1 MATHSLKELRGMQAS
16 DLRKEIDEKRKSV
29 AKMRLGL
36 EMRSFK
42 DSAVHRREKKEIAR
56 MLTVLNEKG
65 EQATGNVDKTPL
77 KATKKAAKVPARA
90 QRGTSAN

>member
-1 MATHSLKELRGMQAS
+1 MATHSLKELRGMQAP
-16 DLRKEIDEKRKSV
+16 DLRKEIEEKRKSV

-42 DSAVHRREKKEIAR
+42 DSAQHRREKKEIAR
-56 MLTVLNEKG
+56 MLTVLSEKG
-65 EQATGNVDKTPL
+65 EQTPVKEEKTPL
-77 KATKKAAKVPARA
+77 KAKKKAAKVPARA